1 MKAHAS
7 PSTLEGRLSVPGSKS
22 HTIRAVIISTLSEG
36 RSVFTNPLPSQDCLS
51 AVKVCSAYGAR
62 AEVGK
67 DQWTIEGVGRNLVV
81 PSDIVDAG
89 NSGTTFYFVAAM
101 AALLDQWSVLSG
113 DHQIR
118 RRPVRALL
126 RTLEALGATAFTTR
140 RDVDAAPIV
149 VRGPLKAGTV
159 KTSGNFSQFISGPLL
174 VSPMIEG
181 TTRIE
186 VENAKEKPYLQMT
199 VDWMTQ
205 HGIKLDYDSKNYSY
219 FEIKGPQKYSNV
231 NARIPSDWESVA
243 FPLVAAAVTDSK
255 LTIDDLDL
263 DGNQGDAAIVDVLQ
277 EMGANIQVDHAHN
290 SLTVT
295 GGSKLHG
302 ITVNCSDIPDA
313 LPILSVAACFAEGT
327 TKLTGVEMVRAK
339 ETDRV
344 AVMHQELAK
353 MGAHIEETH
362 DSMTIHGGH
371 QLTGAVVSSH
381 DDHRVAMSLAVAG
394 LFAKGKT
401 VVNDA
406 QCVSVS
412 FPGFFEIMNRV
423 GAGFVTED

>member
-1 MKAHAS
+1 MRAYAS
-7 PSTLEGRLSVPGSKS
+7 PSSLEGRLSVPGSKS

-36 RSVFTNPLPSQDCLS
+36 RSVITNPLPSEDCLS
-51 AVKVCSAYGAR
+51 AIKACSAYGIH
-62 AEVGK
+62 AETSK
-67 DQWTIEGVGRNLVV
+67 DKWTIEGVGRNLVV

-89 NSGTTFYFVAAM
+89 NSGTTFYFVTAM

-113 DHQIR
+113 DWQIR

-126 RTLEALGATAFTTR
+126 RTLEDLGATAFTTR
-140 RDVDAAPIV
+140 SAVDAAPVV

-159 KTSGNFSQFISGPLL
+159 KIGGNFSQFISAPLL
-174 VSPMIEG
+174 VSPMIDG
-181 TTRIE
+181 ITRLE

-205 HGIKLDYDSKNYSY
+205 QGVKVDYDSKNYSY
-219 FEIKGPQKYSNV
+219 FEIKGPQAYHPV

-255 LTIDDLDL
+255 LTIEDLDL
-263 DGNQGDAAIVDVLQ
+263 EGNQGDAAIVDVLQ
-277 EMGANIQVDHAHN
+277 EMGANIHVDHEHN
-290 SLTVT
+290 ILTVI
-295 GGSKLHG
+295 GGTKLHG

-313 LPILSVAACFAEGT
+313 VPILSVAASFAEGT
-327 TKLTGVEMVRAK
+327 TKLTGIEMVRAK

-371 QLTGAVVSSH
+371 QLTGAAVLSH
-381 DDHRVAMSLAVAG
+381 DDHRVAMALAVAG
-394 LFAKGKT
+394 LFAKGET
-401 VVNDA
+401 VVSDA
-406 QCVSVS
+406 QCASVS

-423 GAGFVTED
+423 GAGFVIKK